1 MLKIFRE
8 YLQNVLV
15 GGTRAVGGTDPPL
28 FFLPWV
34 VVAKHH
40 KRQ

>member
-1 MLKIFRE
+1 MLCCVAQNMLKIFRE

-28 FFLPWV
+28 FFLP
-34 VVAKHH
+34 
-40 KRQ
+40 